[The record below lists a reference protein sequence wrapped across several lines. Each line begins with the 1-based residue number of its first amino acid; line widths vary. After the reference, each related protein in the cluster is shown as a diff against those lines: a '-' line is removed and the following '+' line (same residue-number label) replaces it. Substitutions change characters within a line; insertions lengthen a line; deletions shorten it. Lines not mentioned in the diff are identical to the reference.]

1 MFKIPDINNVDFSN
15 KMPRMPAETVFNT
28 LNADGTLTT
37 EIKMWPVWDE
47 KITGPQHVYC
57 NNDCNLTITGAG
69 NLTWVDCQ
77 VNGTV
82 TQFQIPDSEVT
93 HLKLNFSVSGVH
105 NYTFQFHGSGNT
117 VAHVVK
123 AYKPVIEMPATA
135 TVGTPFLYNITGAM
149 PNKFIKI
156 NQVEI
161 GATNSDGSHAA
172 SMTIH
177 VPGMYDFEI
186 EIEGSSLTDQCIF
199 KQKIE
204 ILA

>member
-1 MFKIPDINNVDFSN
+1 MFKILDLNNVDFSN
-15 KMPRMPAETVFNT
+15 KMPRMPTETVFNT
-28 LNADGTLTT
+28 LNADGTITS

-93 HLKLNFSVSGVH
+93 QLKLNFSISGVH
-105 NYTFQFHGSGNT
+105 NYTFHFHGSGNS
-117 VAHVVK
+117 VAHTVK
-123 AYKPVIEMPATA
+123 AYKPTIELPAVG
-135 TVGTPFLYNITGAM
+135 TVGTPFLYTVVGAI

-156 NQVEI
+156 NQVDI
-161 GATNSDGSHAA
+161 GATDPNGSHSA
-172 SMTIH
+172 SMTIN
-177 VPGMYDFEI
+177 VPGIYEFDV
-186 EIEGSSLTDQCIF
+186 EIEGSGPTDRCIF

-204 ILA
+204 ISA